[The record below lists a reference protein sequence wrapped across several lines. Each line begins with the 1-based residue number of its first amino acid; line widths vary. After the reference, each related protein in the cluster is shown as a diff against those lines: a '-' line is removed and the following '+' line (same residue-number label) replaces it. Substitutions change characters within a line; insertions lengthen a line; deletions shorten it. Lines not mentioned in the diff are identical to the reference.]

1 MRKRFLGDTK
11 HFCPVALRELG
22 VLWPGDYDKAAVF
35 RNKIYF
41 FSKDEARDKFIKNPK
56 AYVAGQLSAKS
67 GQLSLTLSVTVSCLV
82 AGQFRCVFV

>member
-56 AYVAGQLSAKS
+56 AYVAGQLSS
-67 GQLSLTLSVTVSCLV
+67 SVTLSCLV
-82 AGQFRCVFV
+82 AGQLSVLSPVGSV